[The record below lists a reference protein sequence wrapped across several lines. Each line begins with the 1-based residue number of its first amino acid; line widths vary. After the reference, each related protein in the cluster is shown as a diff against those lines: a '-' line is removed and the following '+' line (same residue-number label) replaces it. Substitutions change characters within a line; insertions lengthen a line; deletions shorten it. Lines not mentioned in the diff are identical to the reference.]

1 MLGGCDYSLRGQT
14 RESAQES
21 GKQGYLY
28 WQALGLVGNPIS
40 LNNMDVLPRTYPT
53 INLKIPHTFAPTI
66 VPTHMKTCMHT
77 HKHENGKRQKR
88 RGKTYWIPTT
98 YTLCRDTEM
107 VITWSLLAQKFI
119 SLITSSSRI
128 PFVAV
133 YKILNKYKQ
142 PLLQPSFRSH
152 RIS

>member
-88 RGKTYWIPTT
+88 NQIKNLDISSHTY
-98 YTLCRDTEM
+98 EH
-107 VITWSLLAQKFI
+107 LLFDKE
-119 SLITSSSRI
+119 T
-128 PFVAV
+128 
-133 YKILNKYKQ
+133 KIL
-142 PLLQPSFRSH
+142 PG
-152 RIS
+152 